1 LQKPGHGS
9 SGHGSYT
16 NVLIVYF
23 QTQGPMHLHIYRLIC
38 TNVAY
43 NSAILEYNTLI
54 TAYNSAI

>member
-1 LQKPGHGS
+1 MQRPGHGSSGHGSSGHGS

-16 NVLIVYF
+16 IVLIVYF

-43 NSAILEYNTLI
+43 NSAI
-54 TAYNSAI
+54 